1 VIDLRHMRYT
11 IAAADYRSLRRAAEA
26 MHLKQSTL
34 SRCVRELEDELQVT
48 LFVRSRAGVRPTAAG
63 AAFITSVRR
72 VVQEI
77 EGIATMARAAGRGEV
92 GRITIGFYTSLSTGN
107 LRATL
112 LDYIERFPKVEIGI
126 LQGSRAELFT
136 AIDNGTLDI
145 AIVTGEPNGPHRR
158 GALERAYCGRG
169 TQGQRLGRH
178 ADRRRRAPHLCERL
192 HDRCFDDGG
201 GCN

>member
-77 EGIATMARAAGRGEV
+77 EGIAAMARAAGRGEV

-126 LQGSRAELFT
+126 LQGSRAEQAGAVVDAKAPGDAVAFKSWLRQISHSVHERRLLGR
-136 AIDNGTLDI
+136 A
-145 AIVTGEPNGPHRR
+145 VPHSGRIR
-158 GALERAYCGRG
+158 SPTYGAHSMLGGRG
-169 TQGQRLGRH
+169 EVVR
-178 ADRRRRAPHLCERL
+178 
-192 HDRCFDDGG
+192 
-201 GCN
+201 

>member
-1 VIDLRHMRYT
+1 M
-11 IAAADYRSLRRAAEA
+11 
-26 MHLKQSTL
+26 
-34 SRCVRELEDELQVT
+34 
-48 LFVRSRAGVRPTAAG
+48 FVRSRAGVRPTAAG

-158 GALERAYCGRG
+158 SMALWSERIVVALPEGHPLAAQETVFWTALKSETFRTG
-169 TQGQRLGRH
+169 
-178 ADRRRRAPHLCERL
+178 RRRETAAVPAPGAWGRPARSDSRRDWQPPKKKRPARL
-192 HDRCFDDGG
+192 VMALAGSDSFPRPRTS
-201 GCN
+201 

>member
-26 MHLKQSTL
+26 MHLKQS

-158 GALERAYCGRG
+158 SMALWSERIVVA
-169 TQGQRLGRH
+169 LPKVS
-178 ADRRRRAPHLCERL
+178 AWAPC
-192 HDRCFDDGG
+192 
-201 GCN
+201 